1 VNAAWWG
8 IFSEGIKSGWM
19 FGLSYWQGGGL
30 MKKKRKV
37 GRKPIQESWTYC
49 MEILD
54 WEMSYFFSLP
64 PKIDIVPGPFWEGT
78 SLKIKGRLFQPEK
91 YADRLITIDIN
102 GDRRLVPVMFSP
114 ENHDYEP
121 KAVGELTIRGKQSE
135 FLGWVPFDI
144 LQSLI
149 LLLHG
154 GKINFLILSGLPLYR
169 GTADI
174 KSIHFEKD
182 YRAEDWM

>member
-1 VNAAWWG
+1 VVAY
-8 IFSEGIKSGWM
+8 IFRGDKIEM
-19 FGLSYWQGGGL
+19 FGLSYLQGGGL

-37 GRKPIQESWTYC
+37 GRKSIQEKSWTYC

-54 WEMSYFFSLP
+54 WKMPYFFGLLP
-64 PKIDIVPGPFWEGT
+64 KRDIVSGPFWEGT

-91 YADRLITIDIN
+91 YADRIIAIDIE
-102 GDRRLVPVMFSP
+102 GERQLVPVMFPP

-121 KAVGELTIRGKQSE
+121 KPVGGLRIREQQSE
-135 FLGWVPFDI
+135 FFGWVPFDI

-149 LLLHG
+149 LLLHA
-154 GKINFLILSGLPLYR
+154 GKINFLVLHGLPLYR
-169 GTADI
+169 GIAEIT
-174 KSIHFEKD
+174 SIYFEKD